1 MPPLPGPGADPKGN
15 FMKISIVTVCYN
27 SEATIRDTL
36 ASIAAQ
42 DWDDIEHIVI
52 DGGSKDGTLAIID
65 EFAHD
70 RMKVVSERDRGIY
83 DAMNK
88 GLRLATGDAIGFLNS
103 DDFFCRSDA
112 VRLLAERLRES
123 DADAVVANVALV
135 SPDDLAKVG
144 RYYSVDNYR
153 PWMMRFGHMPP
164 HPTLYIRKAMFDRIG
179 EFDDSYRISGDFD
192 LIVRL
197 LLTEKARLEK
207 IAATLVGFRAGGT
220 STRDFEAKVKMNRE
234 ILRSLRHHGYRTSL
248 AQLYARY
255 AIKAFQYVAR
265 PDDYRVPAFVGRP

>member
-1 MPPLPGPGADPKGN
+1 MIGL
-15 FMKISIVTVCYN
+15 MKISIVTACYN

-36 ASIAAQ
+36 ASVAAQ
-42 DWDDIEHIVI
+42 DWEDIEHVII
-52 DGGSKDGTLAIID
+52 DGGSTDGTLTILR
-65 EFAHD
+65 EFAND
-70 RMKVVSERDRGIY
+70 RMRVVSEPDKGIF

-112 VRLLAERLRES
+112 VRLLAESLEES
-123 DADAVVANVALV
+123 GADAVVANVALV
-135 SPDDLAKVG
+135 DPDNLSKVR
-144 RYYSVDNYR
+144 RYYSVEGYR

-164 HPTLYIRKAMFDRIG
+164 HPTLYIRRAMFDRIG
-179 EFDDSYRISGDFD
+179 EFDDSYRVSGDFD

-197 LLTEKARLEK
+197 VLGQKARLEK
-207 IAATLVGFRAGGT
+207 VPCTLVGFRDGGN
-220 STRDFEAKVKMNRE
+220 STRDLDAKVRMNRE

-265 PDDYRVPAFVGRP
+265 PRDYRVPAYIGAGASTR

>member
-1 MPPLPGPGADPKGN
+1 MIGH
-15 FMKISIVTVCYN
+15 MKISIVTVCYN

-36 ASIAAQ
+36 ASVAAQ
-42 DWDDIEHIVI
+42 DWPDIEHIVV
-52 DGGSKDGTLAIID
+52 DGGSKDATLAIVR
-65 EFAHD
+65 EFQHD
-70 RMKVVSERDRGIY
+70 RMRVLTEPDKGVY

-103 DDFFCRSDA
+103 DDFFCRGDA
-112 VRLLAERLRES
+112 VQLLAERLEAS

-135 SPDDLAKVG
+135 DPDDLSKVR
-144 RYYSVDNYR
+144 RYYSAEGYR

-179 EFDDSYRISGDFD
+179 EFDDSYRIAGDFD

-197 LLTEKARLEK
+197 LLGEKARIEK
-207 IAATLVGFRAGGT
+207 IPSTLVGFREGGA
-220 STRDFEAKVKMNRE
+220 STDGVNAKVRMNRE
-234 ILRSLRHHGYRTSL
+234 IQRSLRHHGYTTSL

-265 PDDYRVPAFVGRP
+265 PRDYAVPAYLGSRP